1 MALLQISFLINV
13 IEVVCSSKDGR
24 LQSAFSTW
32 LQSYEVFHSLES
44 HPVLLGLL
52 PSSVTKKENLR
63 VASLLLKFIF
73 LETNVFVS
81 DLFTYELDS
90 NKSKNEEEQPEKLF
104 PDKTK
109 QKQIAATT
117 TTITASNEE
126 DAVPVTEILISAHLI
141 LLLHTIIFGKI
152 TKNQTANPSLL
163 PKMNPLASYVCDNLP
178 KRTFWLFVRV
188 LKAFLALQGQV

>member
-13 IEVVCSSKDGR
+13 IEVICSSKDGR

-44 HPVLLGLL
+44 NPVLLSLL
-52 PSSVTKKENLR
+52 PSSETKKDELR

-90 NKSKNEEEQPEKLF
+90 NKSKNEEDQTEKLL
-104 PDKTK
+104 PDKAK
-109 QKQIAATT
+109 QKQN
-117 TTITASNEE
+117 TASNEE
-126 DAVPVTEILISAHLI
+126 DAIPVTEILISAHLI

-152 TKNQTANPSLL
+152 TKNQIANPSLL

>member
-13 IEVVCSSKDGR
+13 IEVICSSKDGR

-44 HPVLLGLL
+44 NPVLLSLL
-52 PSSVTKKENLR
+52 PSSETKKDELR

-90 NKSKNEEEQPEKLF
+90 NKSKNEEDQTEKVL
-104 PDKTK
+104 PDKAK
-109 QKQIAATT
+109 QKQN
-117 TTITASNEE
+117 TASNEE
-126 DAVPVTEILISAHLI
+126 DAIPVTEILISAHLI

-152 TKNQTANPSLL
+152 TKNQIANPSLL